1 MQKIESGLPT
11 ISLPKSFAVTMA
23 AGQGHTEQ
31 IGQYTVFK
39 DDEIGRGAFGV
50 VFGAKHTDGRVM
62 AVKKIDTES
71 HQKAAV
77 QEVIA
82 FYNRPIN
89 HDNIIQLFEIERPP
103 PQYDVYIFMEF
114 CQHGDLDKYF
124 DTYFDSLRTILRKLK
139 IMRQI
144 ANGISFLHEQA
155 IAHRDIKPANI
166 LISGSHIPELCVV
179 KISDFGLAKFLD
191 PEGDTS
197 AMSTD
202 VGTLA
207 FKAPEFHMKG
217 PRNDIR
223 YHKNVDVYA
232 EGLTFLAMINAREGH
247 RLIPTQVGAI
257 QVGGSRHIGL
267 EMHLRQQQNLPPL
280 DVAPNRSD
288 DIPLCRGVKEVIRRM
303 TRLEPHCRPL
313 AEDVFQLL
321 TNEFEIIQLGQ
332 VKSKHDLWHLT
343 LTFDIRP

>member
-1 MQKIESGLPT
+1 MAEGRGL
-11 ISLPKSFAVTMA
+11 
-23 AGQGHTEQ
+23 TEQ

-50 VFGAKHTDGRVM
+50 VFGARHADGRVV
-62 AVKKIDTES
+62 AVKRIDTES
-71 HQKAAV
+71 HQRAAV
-77 QEVIA
+77 QEVIS

-89 HDNIIQLFEIERPP
+89 HKNIIQLFEIERPP
-103 PQYDVYIFMEF
+103 PKYDVYIFMEF

-124 DTYFDSLRTILRKLK
+124 RTFFDSVRTIRPKLP
-139 IMRQI
+139 IMRQV

-155 IAHRDIKPANI
+155 ITHRDIKPQNI
-166 LISGSHIPELCVV
+166 LIAGSHIPELCLV

-232 EGLTFLAMINAREGH
+232 EGLTFLAMINAREGF
-247 RLIPTQVGAI
+247 RLIPTLDGAMR
-257 QVGGSRHIGL
+257 VGGFRHIGL
-267 EMHLRQQQNLPPL
+267 EMHWRQRENLPPL
-280 DVAPNRSD
+280 EVAPNRSD
-288 DIPLCRGVKEVIRRM
+288 DTLLCRGVKEVIRRM
-303 TRLEPHCRPL
+303 TRLEPHHRPL

-321 TNEFEIIQLGQ
+321 TNEFELIQLGQ
-332 VKSKHDLWHLT
+332 VPV
-343 LTFDIRP
+343 I

>member
-1 MQKIESGLPT
+1 
-11 ISLPKSFAVTMA
+11 MA
-23 AGQGHTEQ
+23 EGRGVTEQ

-39 DDEIGRGAFGV
+39 EDEIGRGAFGTV
-50 VFGAKHTDGRVM
+50 YGASDADGTVI
-62 AVKKIDTES
+62 AVKKIITQHHRRS
-71 HQKAAV
+71 AI
-77 QEVIA
+77 QEVIS
-82 FYNRPIN
+82 FYNRPPT
-89 HDNIIQLFEIERPP
+89 HENIIQLFEIARAP
-103 PQYDVYIFMEF
+103 PQYDLYVFMEF
-114 CQHGDLDKYF
+114 CPNGDLDKYF
-124 DTYFDSLRTILRKLK
+124 NSYFDSLRTIRPKLP

-144 ANGISFLHEQA
+144 ANGVSFLHEQA

-166 LISGSHIPELCVV
+166 LISGSQIPELCVV

-217 PRNDIR
+217 PQNDIR

-232 EGLTFLAMINAREGH
+232 EGLTFLAMIHARESY
-247 RLIPTQVGAI
+247 RLIPTLDGAMR
-257 QVGGSRHIGL
+257 VGGSRHIGL
-267 EMHLRQQQNLPPL
+267 EMHLRQRENLPPI

-288 DIPLCRGVKEVIRRM
+288 DIPLCRGVKGVIRRM
-303 TRLEPHCRPL
+303 TRLEPHRRPL

-321 TNEFEIIQLGQ
+321 TNEFELIQLGQ
-332 VKSKHDLWHLT
+332 VPV
-343 LTFDIRP
+343 I